1 MLTRSIVAAS
11 ALLLAGVAGEN
22 TPDALRSV
30 AAVYYSNAARMATLT
45 GRDSAMDYY
54 QRLVDDADL
63 WTMPAPGGM
72 PEAAWQNL
80 RETEARLDLSLA
92 EQLLRRSFTPMTDIR
107 GLGETFVRSSK
118 DATMQ
123 PVAIYVPHSYSPER
137 PAAIVVFLHGHPQA
151 ESHLIASD
159 YLQGLSERTNTII
172 VAPYGRGYYDF
183 NGSEGDVYDAL
194 DAANRAFD
202 VDGRRRYLA
211 GYSMGGFSLF
221 RIAPIHPASWSAVMC
236 ISGSLLTSRAAAVLR
251 TMQHARFYVLTGA
264 RDDNVPTAWPTATA
278 IFLRDNGLPVTFY
291 SEPDGT
297 HALYSLRSILSRAW
311 ADMEG
316 DDVRS
321 PVGLSGA
328 ANLPS
333 AVGQ

>member
-1 MLTRSIVAAS
+1 MLTRPIVAAA
-11 ALLLAGVAGEN
+11 ALLLAGAAEN
-22 TPDALRSV
+22 TPDALRGV
-30 AAVYYSNAARMATLT
+30 AAVYYSNAARMAALT

-54 QRLVDDADL
+54 QRLEDDADL
-63 WTMPAPGGM
+63 WAMPAPGGM
-72 PEAAWQNL
+72 PEATWHNL

-92 EQLLRRSFTPMTDIR
+92 DQLLRRSFAPMTDIR

-123 PVAIYVPHSYSPER
+123 PVAMYVPHSYSPQR
-137 PAAIVVFLHGHPQA
+137 PAPLVVFLHGHLQA

-159 YLQGLSERTNTII
+159 YLQALAERTNTIV

-183 NGSEGDVYDAL
+183 NGSESDVYDAL
-194 DAANRAFD
+194 EAANRAFN

-221 RIAPIHPASWSAVMC
+221 RIAPMHPASWSAVMC
-236 ISGSLLTSRAAAVLR
+236 ISGSLLTSRAPAVLQ

-291 SEPDGT
+291 SEPNGT
-297 HALYSLRSILSRAW
+297 HELYSLRSILSQAW
-311 ADMEG
+311 TDMEG
-316 DDVRS
+316 DVVRS